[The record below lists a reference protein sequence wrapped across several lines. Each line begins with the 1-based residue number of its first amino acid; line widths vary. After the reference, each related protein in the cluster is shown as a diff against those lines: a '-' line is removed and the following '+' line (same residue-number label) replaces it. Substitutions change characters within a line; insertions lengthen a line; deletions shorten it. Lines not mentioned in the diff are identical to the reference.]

1 MQEMQEINTK
11 IDIPEDIKSLA
22 NVSNLINNFLNHH
35 TDEWC
40 RYLPAG
46 NGMLVSVVSSY
57 LANLE
62 SPEDLLK
69 ASKTTLWELVKA
81 EYMEYLSELDD
92 EELAEE
98 MQLIS
103 E

>member
-1 MQEMQEINTK
+1 MQESNTR

-22 NVSNLINNFLNHH
+22 NVSNLINNLLNHH

-40 RYLPAG
+40 SYLPEG
-46 NGMLVSVVSSY
+46 NGMLVSVISSY

-69 ASKTTLWELVKA
+69 ASKTTLWGLVKA

-98 MQLIS
+98 MQFIS
-103 E
+103 ES

>member
-11 IDIPEDIKSLA
+11 IDIPEDTKSLA
-22 NVSNLINNFLNHH
+22 NVSNLINNLLNHH

-46 NGMLVSVVSSY
+46 NGMLVSVISSY

-69 ASKTTLWELVKA
+69 ASKTTLWGLVKR
-81 EYMEYLSELDD
+81 
-92 EELAEE
+92 
-98 MQLIS
+98 
-103 E
+103 

>member
-1 MQEMQEINTK
+1 MQESNTK
-11 IDIPEDIKSLA
+11 INTNEDITNLA
-22 NVSNLINNFLNHH
+22 NIVEFLDLTINNEI
-35 TDEWC
+35 EWDC
-40 RYLPAG
+40 YLPAG
-46 NGMLVSVVSSY
+46 NGMLVSVISSY

-98 MQLIS
+98 MQSIS